1 MTTKLNKH
9 TIDLSQLV
17 LRLAKLGLDE
27 GEIAF
32 CLAMTKDKFD
42 ELKEKHPQISKA
54 FTKGLE
60 TRARKVED
68 ALFRRATGF
77 EYEEIKPPPKR
88 KTKAEDKDSKLP
100 PYGGNEGGVSGIKGG
115 IKTVIPD
122 VTAIVFWLKNMMP
135 SKWGDEKETSSGK
148 KQFIE
153 ALELYAKTNEK
164 EQIETQKT

>member
-1 MTTKLNKH
+1 MTTKFNKQ

-32 CLAMTKDKFD
+32 CLSMNKVKFD

-77 EYEEIKPPPKR
+77 EYQEIKFTPSKKNDASKPGEKDEDSPP
-88 KTKAEDKDSKLP
+88 S
-100 PYGGNEGGVSGIKGG
+100 GGIKGG